1 MYLGLGPSNPLQLLQ
16 SRTNSPSVDLTGHSS
31 QVFTVPKKGTGVPR
45 AHTPEGHV
53 ECQLEAGI
61 CKCACMLL
69 QVALDPAEC
78 SIVQGCAVE
87 AVRRRV

>member
-1 MYLGLGPSNPLQLLQ
+1 MPW
-16 SRTNSPSVDLTGHSS
+16 
-31 QVFTVPKKGTGVPR
+31 

-61 CKCACMLL
+61 CKCACLLL
-69 QVALDPAEC
+69 QVALDPAKR

-87 AVRRRV
+87 AVGWRVQKNNARRVT